1 MKTRANFKGHA
12 IHQMLIPFPIG
23 LMIGAFIFDVLGYI
37 LNAPSLWITGYYT
50 SAAGA
55 LMGLAAGLPG
65 FIDYTMSVPPNSTGF
80 TRATKHMSFQIATV
94 ILFAI
99 AWFLRGAVDAK
110 PQIITMLL
118 ELAGTITVTIGGW
131 MGGTLVDRNF
141 IGPDHRYAQSGKW
154 KESSLSGKKGETIE
168 AAKTDELKV
177 NQMKLLHVNGERI
190 VLARTE
196 EGYMAFHDRC
206 SHRGGPLADGV
217 LICST
222 VQCLWHGSHFD
233 VKTGKVKS
241 GPAKEDI
248 KTFPVFEQD
257 GKVMLKIDFPA

>member
-23 LMIGAFIFDVLGYI
+23 LMIGAFAFDVLGYI
-37 LNAPSLWITGYYT
+37 FEIPALWHTGYYT
-50 SAAGA
+50 SFAGA
-55 LMGLAAGLPG
+55 LMGLMAGLPG
-65 FIDYTMSVPPNSTGF
+65 FIDYTFSVPPNSTGF
-80 TRATKHMSFQIATV
+80 TRATKHMIFQITTI

-99 AWFLRGAVDAK
+99 AFFSRGGVGDK
-110 PQIITMLL
+110 PGMVVLLL
-118 ELAGTITVTIGGW
+118 ELAGTVTVTIGGW

-154 KESSLSGKKGETIE
+154 KEVTLNGKKGEMVE

-177 NQMKLLHVNGERI
+177 NQMKLLHINGERI

-196 EGYMAFHDRC
+196 EGYLAFHDRC
-206 SHRGGPLADGV
+206 THRGGPLSDGV

-233 VKTGKVKS
+233 IKTGKVKS

-248 KTFPVFEQD
+248 KTFPVVEED
-257 GKVMLKIDFPA
+257 GRVMLKIN

>member
-23 LMIGAFIFDVLGYI
+23 FMIGAFAFDVLGFIFKVNY
-37 LNAPSLWITGYYT
+37 LWAAAYYT

-55 LMGLAAGLPG
+55 LMGIIAGLPG

-80 TRATKHMSFQIATV
+80 TRATKHMFIQITTV
-94 ILFAI
+94 VLFGI
-99 AWFLRGAVDAK
+99 AWFLRTGVDAQ
-110 PQIITMLL
+110 PGILTLIL

-131 MGGTLVDRNF
+131 MGGTLVNRNF
-141 IGPDHRYAQSGKW
+141 IGPDHRYAESGKW
-154 KESSLSGKKGETIE
+154 KESTLEGKKGETIE
-168 AAKTDELKV
+168 AAKSDELKV

-206 SHRGGPLADGV
+206 THRGGPLADGV

-241 GPAKEDI
+241 GPAKQDI
-248 KTFPVFEQD
+248 PTFPVTEQD
-257 GKVMLKIDFPA
+257 GRVMLRINF